1 MEIRKMIIDGVFYNV
16 LTDDELDDFIKEI
29 EFKKELDMQHER
41 LMNGETETMSIEDFA
56 KKRRARYN
64 GIKLSN

>member
-41 LMNGETETMSIEDFA
+41 LMNDEIETMSIEDFA
-56 KKRRARYN
+56 KKHRVRY
-64 GIKLSN
+64 GL

>member
-41 LMNGETETMSIEDFA
+41 LMNGEIETMSIEDFA
-56 KKRRARYN
+56 KKHRARY
-64 GIKLSN
+64 GL

>member
-1 MEIRKMIIDGVFYNV
+1 MEIRKMFIDGVFYNV

-41 LMNGETETMSIEDFA
+41 LMNGEIETMSIEDFA
-56 KKRRARYN
+56 KKHRARY
-64 GIKLSN
+64 GL

>member
-56 KKRRARYN
+56 NKRRARY
-64 GIKLSN
+64 GL

>member
-1 MEIRKMIIDGVFYNV
+1 MIIDGVFYNV

-41 LMNGETETMSIEDFA
+41 LMNGETETMSIKDFA
-56 KKRRARYN
+56 KKRRARY
-64 GIKLSN
+64 GL

>member
-56 KKRRARYN
+56 KKRRARY
-64 GIKLSN
+64 GL

>member
-56 KKRRARYN
+56 KKRRERY
-64 GIKLSN
+64 GL

>member
-56 KKRRARYN
+56 KKHRARY
-64 GIKLSN
+64 GL

>member
-16 LTDDELDDFIKEI
+16 LTDDELDDF
-29 EFKKELDMQHER
+29 MQHER

-56 KKRRARYN
+56 KKRRARY
-64 GIKLSN
+64 GL

>member
-41 LMNGETETMSIEDFA
+41 LMNGEIETMSIEDFA
-56 KKRRARYN
+56 KKHRTRY
-64 GIKLSN
+64 GL

>member
-1 MEIRKMIIDGVFYNV
+1 MIIDGVFYNV

-56 KKRRARYN
+56 KKRRARY
-64 GIKLSN
+64 GL

>member
-41 LMNGETETMSIEDFA
+41 LMNAEIETMSIEDFA
-56 KKRRARYN
+56 KKHRARY
-64 GIKLSN
+64 GL

>member
-16 LTDDELDDFIKEI
+16 LTDDELDAFIKEI

-56 KKRRARYN
+56 KKRRARY
-64 GIKLSN
+64 GL

>member
-41 LMNGETETMSIEDFA
+41 LMNGEIETMSIEDFA
-56 KKRRARYN
+56 KKHRVRY
-64 GIKLSN
+64 GL

>member
-1 MEIRKMIIDGVFYNV
+1 MIIDGVFYNV

-56 KKRRARYN
+56 KKRIARY
-64 GIKLSN
+64 GL

>member
-16 LTDDELDDFIKEI
+16 LTDDELDEFIKEI

-56 KKRRARYN
+56 KKRRARY
-64 GIKLSN
+64 GL

>member
-1 MEIRKMIIDGVFYNV
+1 MEMRKMFIDGVFYNV

-41 LMNGETETMSIEDFA
+41 LMNGEIETMSIEDFA
-56 KKRRARYN
+56 KKHRARY
-64 GIKLSN
+64 GL

>member
-16 LTDDELDDFIKEI
+16 LTDDELDNFIKEI

-41 LMNGETETMSIEDFA
+41 LMNGEIETMSIEDFA
-56 KKRRARYN
+56 KKHRARY
-64 GIKLSN
+64 GL

>member
-1 MEIRKMIIDGVFYNV
+1 MFIDGVFYNV

-41 LMNGETETMSIEDFA
+41 LMNGEIETMSIEDFA
-56 KKRRARYN
+56 KKHRARY
-64 GIKLSN
+64 GL

>member
-29 EFKKELDMQHER
+29 EFKKE
-41 LMNGETETMSIEDFA
+41 F
-56 KKRRARYN
+56 
-64 GIKLSN
+64 

>member
-56 KKRRARYN
+56 KKRSARY
-64 GIKLSN
+64 GL

>member
-56 KKRRARYN
+56 KKRRARSMV
-64 GIKLSN
+64 LS